1 MSAFTYQVFRG
12 LRTNVDRWR
21 PFGVGTTSTTW
32 GVDGDPTVFKNSAMW
47 LKDQTGFYHE
57 VLGCYVVEGQT
68 QLDLDNTGYTYA
80 NIP

>member
-21 PFGVGTTSTTW
+21 SFESGTSVADW
-32 GVDGDPTVFKNSAMW
+32 GVDGDPAVFKNSKMC
-47 LKDQTGFYHE
+47 LKDQNGLYHA
-57 VLGCYVVEGQT
+57 VLGCYVVDGQT
-68 QLDLDNTGYTYA
+68 QLDLDNTAYTYA